1 VSGAAHPGQPA
12 SGSANSITDDY
23 PVVPRTPAQVAE
35 LEASYRPFDGARA
48 WRRLHVDRP
57 RWDRYSHILRR
68 RIDGAGEKAWTDIQ
82 DRLIRATALDSSA
95 LEGLFSANSELTARV
110 LSSSIQTRDDDEAAA
125 VEVVAEC
132 NRRALILVGEAALA
146 GRAVD
151 PHFMAVLQDVITE
164 SQASYTV
171 TTEAGVEIEV
181 ELPRR
186 QYKPVTNYLVRSSG
200 GVAVFAPAG
209 QVAAEME
216 RLTGELSTAAFA
228 EYHPVVQAAYVLYAL
243 LTIHPFADGNGRLA
257 RTVASIY
264 LMRATGLPL
273 LVFGDQWPRYYQ
285 VVEAS
290 QTGDPQAIV
299 DFVAEVEMSTMDL
312 AAGLLTRPAGTLL
325 TAPRRRPRRPSS
337 QVLEAA
343 ARGVLT
349 ALAAELRESLV
360 SPPRGIRIAIGE
372 TRSAPAGHVE
382 SAYRVVEAE
391 SSGRVGVVVAIRV
404 DGTRATA
411 AGVTDQART
420 AQVNEL
426 PAVASVDL
434 EFVALVSE
442 VPGDLLPVALRE
454 TGSKELLE
462 FALTDVYPLVLEPA
476 SLRARLW
483 VQRLL
488 TAALEPILPKPKQR
502 VADRGPTAHRAAG
515 AGRGSSAR
523 PD

>member
-1 VSGAAHPGQPA
+1 VSGAAQPSTGLA
-12 SGSANSITDDY
+12 SPVTDEY

-35 LEASYRPFDGARA
+35 LEASYRPFDGAQA

-57 RWDRYSHILRR
+57 RWDRYSRTLRR
-68 RIDGAGEKAWTDIQ
+68 DVDGGGERAWTEIQ

-95 LEGLFSANSELTARV
+95 LDGLFPANPELTARV
-110 LSSSIQTRDDDEAAA
+110 LSSSIHAHDDDDVAAA

-171 TTEAGVEIEV
+171 TTETGVNVEV

-186 QYKPVTNYLVRSSG
+186 QYKPVTNYLVRSGG

-216 RLTGELSTAAFA
+216 RLAGELRTAAFA

-285 VVEAS
+285 AVEAS
-290 QTGDPQAIV
+290 QTGDPQSLV
-299 DFVAEVEMSTMDL
+299 DFVAEVAMSTMDL
-312 AAGLLTRPAGTLL
+312 TGGLLARPTGPLL
-325 TAPRRRPRRPSS
+325 GVPQRRPRRPPP
-337 QVLEAA
+337 QVFEDA
-343 ARGVLT
+343 ARGVLK

-360 SPPRGIRIAIGE
+360 SPPRGIRISIGE
-372 TRSAPAGHVE
+372 TRSATAGHIE

-391 SSGRVGVVVAIRV
+391 TSGRVGMVVAIRV
-404 DGTRATA
+404 DGKGA
-411 AGVTDQART
+411 AVPEVVGHPRT
-420 AQVNEL
+420 AEANDGRPV
-426 PAVASVDL
+426 VAGVDL

-442 VPGDLLPVALRE
+442 VPGDLLPIALRE
-454 TGSKELLE
+454 TGTKELLE
-462 FALTDVYPLVLEPA
+462 FAITDVYPLVLEPA
-476 SLRARLW
+476 SLRIRLW

-488 TAALEPILPKPKQR
+488 HAALEPILPQPRQR
-502 VADRGPTAHRAAG
+502 TADRGPTPRRAPA
-515 AGRGSSAR
+515 AGRGSSSQR
-523 PD
+523 D